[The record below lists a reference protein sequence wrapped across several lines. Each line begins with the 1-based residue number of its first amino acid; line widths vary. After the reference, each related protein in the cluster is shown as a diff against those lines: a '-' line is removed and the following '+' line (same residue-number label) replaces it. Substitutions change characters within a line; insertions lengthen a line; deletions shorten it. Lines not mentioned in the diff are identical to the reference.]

1 MNKFD
6 EKVALY
12 KKFMDDRDIRSNSEL
27 LTAVTKGLGPSI
39 YKKDAETVS
48 GSDPREL
55 ETVKKNFLMK
65 KLGLADTPELNEKIG
80 EVMERIGKSE
90 RNKYRAVVY
99 YMLVKKFN
107 KESFLVPTSDVLKS
121 DIPDF
126 LDKMNLKWQRAI
138 LYRTVVS
145 DLSDLPNVESTIIVT
160 IKSSSSLFSIDVLI
174 NLHDLNHVSTKEFFK
189 KLQFVNIIL

>member
-12 KKFMDDRDIRSNSEL
+12 KKFMDDRDIRSNTEL

-107 KESFLVPTSDVLKS
+107 KESVYGF
-121 DIPDF
+121 
-126 LDKMNLKWQRAI
+126 
-138 LYRTVVS
+138 
-145 DLSDLPNVESTIIVT
+145 
-160 IKSSSSLFSIDVLI
+160 
-174 NLHDLNHVSTKEFFK
+174 
-189 KLQFVNIIL
+189 

>member
-55 ETVKKNFLMK
+55 ETVKKNFLIK

-107 KESFLVPTSDVLKS
+107 KESVYGF
-121 DIPDF
+121 
-126 LDKMNLKWQRAI
+126 
-138 LYRTVVS
+138 
-145 DLSDLPNVESTIIVT
+145 
-160 IKSSSSLFSIDVLI
+160 
-174 NLHDLNHVSTKEFFK
+174 
-189 KLQFVNIIL
+189 

>member
-27 LTAVTKGLGPSI
+27 LTAVSKGLGPSI

-55 ETVKKNFLMK
+55 ETVKKNFLIK

-99 YMLVKKFN
+99 YMLVKKFD
-107 KESFLVPTSDVLKS
+107 KESVYGF
-121 DIPDF
+121 
-126 LDKMNLKWQRAI
+126 
-138 LYRTVVS
+138 
-145 DLSDLPNVESTIIVT
+145 
-160 IKSSSSLFSIDVLI
+160 
-174 NLHDLNHVSTKEFFK
+174 
-189 KLQFVNIIL
+189 